1 MGQVIG
7 VAGAPGAGKTSLV
20 LGLAEVLEGACVLHM
35 DDYERMTRRP
45 IEDVARWMREGAD
58 IDAFDFPGLEPE
70 LLRLKR
76 EHRTVLFETQFGRA
90 HRATGRHID
99 CLLWI
104 ETPPELALARN
115 LQAFI
120 AGFLE
125 EPPQYGAR
133 LKWLQGYLENYLGT
147 VRELVAM
154 QRERV
159 GAQAELALDGA
170 RPLQELIERA
180 RGEILRRL
188 P

>member
-20 LGLAEVLEGACVLHM
+20 LGLAQVLEDACALHM

-45 IEDVARWMREGAD
+45 IADVARWMHAGAD
-58 IDAFDFPGLEPE
+58 LDAFEFPGLEPE
-70 LLRLKR
+70 LARLKDA
-76 EHRTVLFETQFGRA
+76 HRYVLFETQFGRA

-99 CLLWI
+99 CLVWI
-104 ETPPELALARN
+104 ETPPDLALARN

-120 AGFLE
+120 AGFLA
-125 EPPQYGAR
+125 EPPRHGER
-133 LKWLQGYLENYLGT
+133 LQWLEGYLGNYVDT
-147 VRELVAM
+147 VRELLGM

-159 GAQAELALDGA
+159 GAQADLALDGT

-180 RGEILRRL
+180 QGEILRRL